1 MTMDEK
7 DRLEAELSALE
18 HRARSR
24 RQRSMLVTLVPVL
37 LTALIVVYFAI
48 DIARKNVE
56 LYDTRRAREELDQ
69 RLADGQVKL
78 DEVEKSRKKLEEE
91 TRRLEDR
98 KKDLEAYLR
107 NQREELHPS
116 AAGVT
121 AGAVRITDAPE
132 SVVLAEEGKVPEGLR
147 PTPRVRVVQ
156 RPGVRGSIVFD
167 VLLSLDVS
175 EAQKEMIKRVVYE
188 LNPVFYIAKS
198 ELVGGNA
205 PSFEA
210 AVTVNACKST
220 VVVKI
225 ELRDGSRMELDIDWC
240 RAEGWP
246 QKRAEKQV
254 VEKQSPQEVER
265 LLGAGTQHTA
275 PQIASPP
282 ATARPNDRFVEDP
295 YR

>member
-7 DRLEAELSALE
+7 ERLERELSALE
-18 HRARSR
+18 TRARAQ
-24 RQRSMLVTLVPVL
+24 RQRSMLLTLVPVL
-37 LTALIVVYFAI
+37 LTALVVVYFAI
-48 DIARKNVE
+48 DIARKNME
-56 LYDTRRAREELDQ
+56 LHDTRMAKDELDQ
-69 RLADGQVKL
+69 RLSEEQAKL

-107 NQREELHPS
+107 NQREELPPL
-116 AAGVT
+116 AAAT
-121 AGAVRITDAPE
+121 AGAAARTADAPE

-156 RPGVRGSIVFD
+156 RPGIRGSAVFD
-167 VLLSLDVS
+167 VIFSLDVS
-175 EAQKEMIKRVVYE
+175 GAQKDTIKRVVYE
-188 LNPVFYIAKS
+188 LNPVFYISKS
-198 ELVGGNA
+198 ELVGGDA

-210 AVTVNACKST
+210 AATVNACKST

-225 ELRDGSRMELDIDWC
+225 ELRDGSRMELDLDWC

-246 QKRAEKQV
+246 QKRAEKQI
-254 VEKQSPQEVER
+254 VEKTSPKEVER
-265 LLGAGTQHTA
+265 LLGTNPQITA
-275 PQIASPP
+275 PRPP
-282 ATARPNDRFVEDP
+282 LRPVNDPFVDDP

>member
-1 MTMDEK
+1 MDEK

-48 DIARKNVE
+48 DIAQKNVE
-56 LYDTRRAREELDQ
+56 LYDTRKAREELDQ
-69 RLADGQVKL
+69 KLSEGQVKL

-107 NQREELHPS
+107 NQRAELYPL
-116 AAGVT
+116 AT
-121 AGAVRITDAPE
+121 AGAAAGAPRTTDAPE

-147 PTPRVRVVQ
+147 PTPRVKVVQ
-156 RPGVRGSIVFD
+156 RLGARGSVVLD
-167 VLLSLDVS
+167 VLLSIDVP
-175 EAQKEMIKRVVYE
+175 EAQKEMIKRVVYD

-198 ELVGGNA
+198 ELVGGDA

-225 ELRDGSRMELDIDWC
+225 ELRDGSRMELDLDWC

-265 LLGAGTQHTA
+265 LLGAGSQHPV
-275 PQIASPP
+275 PQIAAPP
-282 ATARPNDRFVEDP
+282 ATGRPNDRFVEDP